1 MKENKD
7 KKKSSNETN
16 NDINTD
22 IILDNNININILIDY
37 REKDLINIFNQ
48 SFNTISSPKI
58 LKYIKSN
65 YKDKH
70 NITNINISYD
80 IINLDVGDINIKIN
94 DKLIYIIERKAVN
107 DLISSIKTGRYQ
119 EQKIRIKSTKVN
131 ASYIIEGNIN
141 YINSN
146 DTINGLKVT
155 QLQGVFSSLLLKD
168 NIPYLMTKNI
178 QDTYDYLIYIIK
190 KVLSLYYKKN
200 NNINSDN
207 NINNVNNN
215 FNNNFNNEINL
226 ESQNIMDNNENDYIK
241 TIKTRKKD
249 NIDQRTCF
257 IAQLMV
263 IPGISHNIALEISKH
278 YKSWFD
284 LCITYIGIEEGERPN
299 LLASILIDYGSSKR
313 RLGKSLSSRIF
324 KFTNGT

>member
-7 KKKSSNETN
+7 KKNKKNKTN
-16 NDINTD
+16 TDKNTD

-80 IINLDVGDINIKIN
+80 IVNLDVGDINIKIN

-200 NNINSDN
+200 NNNNNINSNN
-207 NINNVNNN
+207 NININNNVNN
-215 FNNNFNNEINL
+215 ETNL

-284 LCITYIGIEEGERPN
+284 LCITYLGIEENERPN
-299 LLASILIDYGSSKR
+299 LLASMLIDYGSTRR
-313 RLGKSLSSRIF
+313 RLGKSLSSKVFTSIF
-324 KFTNGT
+324 L

>member
-1 MKENKD
+1 
-7 KKKSSNETN
+7 
-16 NDINTD
+16 
-22 IILDNNININILIDY
+22 ILDNNININILIDY

-48 SFNTISSPKI
+48 SFNTISNPKI

-70 NITNINISYD
+70 NIKNINISYD
-80 IINLDVGDINIKIN
+80 IVNLDVGDINIKIN

-141 YINSN
+141 YVNSN

-200 NNINSDN
+200 NNNINS
-207 NINNVNNN
+207 NVNS
-215 FNNNFNNEINL
+215 ETNL
-226 ESQNIMDNNENDYIK
+226 ESQNIMDNNEN
-241 TIKTRKKD
+241 
-249 NIDQRTCF
+249 
-257 IAQLMV
+257 
-263 IPGISHNIALEISKH
+263 
-278 YKSWFD
+278 
-284 LCITYIGIEEGERPN
+284 
-299 LLASILIDYGSSKR
+299 
-313 RLGKSLSSRIF
+313 
-324 KFTNGT
+324 

>member
-7 KKKSSNETN
+7 KKNKKNKTN
-16 NDINTD
+16 TDKNTD

-80 IINLDVGDINIKIN
+80 IVNLDVGDINIKIN

-200 NNINSDN
+200 NNNNNINSNN
-207 NINNVNNN
+207 NININNNVNN
-215 FNNNFNNEINL
+215 ETNL

-284 LCITYIGIEEGERPN
+284 LCITYLGIEENERPN
-299 LLASILIDYGSSKR
+299 LLASMLIDYGSTRR
-313 RLGKSLSSRIF
+313 RLGNSLSSKVFTSIF
-324 KFTNGT
+324 L

>member
-7 KKKSSNETN
+7 KKKSSNE
-16 NDINTD
+16 INTD

-65 YKDKH
+65 YKNKH
-70 NITNINISYD
+70 NITNINIGYD
-80 IINLDVGDINIKIN
+80 IVNLDVGDINIKIN

-141 YINSN
+141 YVNSN

-200 NNINSDN
+200 NNN
-207 NINNVNNN
+207 NINNNINSNVNS
-215 FNNNFNNEINL
+215 ETNL

-263 IPGISHNIALEISKH
+263 IPGVSHNIALEISKH

-284 LCITYIGIEEGERPN
+284 LCITYLGIEERERPN
-299 LLASILIDYGSSKR
+299 LLASILIDYGSAKR
-313 RLGKSLSSRIF
+313 KLGNVLSQRIF
-324 KFTNGT
+324 LVVLD